1 MHTTAIRTVDG
12 YELAANCYGDAQTC
26 RAGVLIAGAMG
37 VEQKYYAAFAHWLAE
52 QGFFVVTFDYRG
64 IGQSRPP
71 QFRASL
77 RGFAADL
84 TSWIERDAAAALD
97 FIAARIGAKPLAWI
111 GHSLGGQ
118 ILPLVPDHQ
127 CVDAMVTVAAGTGY
141 WPQNSWRVRG
151 YVWLLWYV
159 VAPLALRLAG
169 YFPGRRLRA
178 IGDLPAGVMRQWRTW
193 CLHRDYCV
201 GVTGAYRRYAEL
213 KTPILSLSFTDD
225 EFMSRANVE
234 SMHGFYAGAPREM
247 KRIAPRA
254 VGARRIGHFGFFR
267 PRFAASL
274 WPLAAD
280 WLQKRLAA
288 RGANELRRAPAQD
301 LERSAT

>member
-1 MHTTAIRTVDG
+1 MKPAVIRTADG
-12 YELAANCYGDAQTC
+12 FELAAACYGDAHTC
-26 RAGVLIAGAMG
+26 HAGVLIVGAMG

-52 QGFFVVTFDYRG
+52 RGFFVVTFDYRG
-64 IGQSRPP
+64 IGHSRPP

-84 TSWIERDAAAALD
+84 TAWIDRDVAAAVD
-97 FIAARIGAKPLAWI
+97 FIAERIGGKPLAWV

-118 ILPLVPDHQ
+118 ILPLVPNHRR
-127 CVDAMVTVAAGTGY
+127 VDAMVTVATGTGY
-141 WPQNSWRVRG
+141 WAQNSWRVRW

-159 VAPLALRLAG
+159 VAPLALRSAG

-201 GVTGAYRRYAEL
+201 GATGAYRRYAEL

-225 EFMSRANVE
+225 EFMSRTNVE
-234 SMHGFYAGAPREM
+234 VMHGFYAGAPREM
-247 KRIAPRA
+247 KRLAPRA
-254 VGARRIGHFGFFR
+254 IGARTIGHFGFFR
-267 PRFAASL
+267 PRFAGNL

-280 WLQKRLAA
+280 WLRARFAA
-288 RGANELRRAPAQD
+288 RGGRAQARAQD
-301 LERSAT
+301 IERSEA